1 MNPGVRFSRLA
12 LPLVVA
18 IVAGTSAASAATFK
32 YSSFN
37 NQIDGE
43 LNGQFVTI
51 KTPRSVTGVAG
62 QIQLIGTGPNSG
74 QNLLVYCLDI
84 YDNLANSGTYTVSQ
98 LSTSG
103 AGGSNPTLTQTQIGE
118 IGSLIVNGN
127 ALIAKATKSTVQ
139 AISAAIQ
146 LAIWDIEYNT
156 TSSTYK
162 VISGKNTLV
171 SGPSFFTYTGIAQGT
186 INIVNTYVANVE
198 AGGIWEAPY
207 YNLSLLTASGNQSMV
222 YANPTPLPGALPLFA
237 TGLGVL
243 GLLARRRKRKTERAR

>member
-146 LAIWDIEYNT
+146 LAIWDIEYNNPTKAHGNT
-156 TSSTYK
+156 T
-162 VISGKNTLV
+162 NT
-171 SGPSFFTYTGIAQGT
+171 FTYLGPTSQLPQGT
-186 INIVNTYVANVE
+186 INLVNTYVANVE

-237 TGLGVL
+237 TGLGVV
-243 GLLARRRKRKTERAR
+243 GLLARRRKRKAALTS